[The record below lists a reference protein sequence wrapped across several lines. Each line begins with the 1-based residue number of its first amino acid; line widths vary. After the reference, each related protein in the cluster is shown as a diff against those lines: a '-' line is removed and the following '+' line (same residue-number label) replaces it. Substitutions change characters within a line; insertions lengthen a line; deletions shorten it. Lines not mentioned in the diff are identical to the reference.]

1 MRIRSCVLLALLLG
15 ASHSLVASAVYSV
28 TDLGNLGGSYSYGN
42 AINNTGQVTGYSDT
56 PSGNHAFLFS
66 NGQMTD
72 LGTLAG
78 FTQSAGNGI
87 NNAGQVTGSSNNFGV
102 FSGHAFLYSNG
113 QMTDLGTLDASG
125 SPNAYSYGNAINN
138 AGQITGVS
146 TTSSGSGH
154 AFLYINGQMT
164 DLGTPANFEG
174 SSEGTA
180 INDAGQVTGSLN
192 SGPGPGRTFAFVY
205 SQGQMM
211 DLNDLIDPTLDI
223 TLTSAPGVNNRGQIV
238 ANGGPRPEPF
248 PSGHAYL
255 LTPVAVPEPST
266 CALLG
271 FPLLALLAWS
281 RRSCFTQ

>member
-15 ASHSLVASAVYSV
+15 ASHSLVATAVYSV

-56 PSGNHAFLFS
+56 PSG
-66 NGQMTD
+66 
-72 LGTLAG
+72 
-78 FTQSAGNGI
+78 I
-87 NNAGQVTGSSNNFGV
+87 
-102 FSGHAFLYSNG
+102 HAFLYSNG

-125 SPNAYSYGNAINN
+125 SPNAESRGNAINN
-138 AGQITGVS
+138 AGQVTGVS
-146 TTSSGSGH
+146 NGR
-154 AFLYINGQMT
+154 AFLYSDGQMI
-164 DLGTPANFEG
+164 DLGTPANFKG
-174 SSEGTA
+174 STEGTA
-180 INDAGQVTGSLN
+180 INDAGQVTGSLD
-192 SGPGPGRTFAFVY
+192 SGPFNIHAFVY
-205 SQGQMM
+205 SKGQMM